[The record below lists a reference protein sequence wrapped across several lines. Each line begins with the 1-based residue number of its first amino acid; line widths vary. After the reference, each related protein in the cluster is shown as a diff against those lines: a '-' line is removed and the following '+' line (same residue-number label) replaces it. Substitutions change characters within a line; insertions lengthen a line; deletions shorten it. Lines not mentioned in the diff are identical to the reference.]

1 MLDEALNKCAD
12 NNNYTIYTSMCKA
25 QRILMRSYD
34 AVCSISGG
42 SDSDIV
48 LDLIH
53 KVDEDGKVKYFWID
67 TGLEYTAT
75 MGVWYGY
82 CNDRF
87 LIELE
92 NGTQFTT
99 KICDSKGYADDG
111 EGKYHNFGGNG
122 KCIVEFIYDD
132 GNLPSCVA
140 FSGSWGYYNWNGLDL
155 GANIK
160 SIKKINY
167 GEPVDY

>member
-53 KVDEDGKVKYFWID
+53 
-67 TGLEYTAT
+67 
-75 MGVWYGY
+75 
-82 CNDRF
+82 
-87 LIELE
+87 
-92 NGTQFTT
+92 
-99 KICDSKGYADDG
+99 
-111 EGKYHNFGGNG
+111 
-122 KCIVEFIYDD
+122 
-132 GNLPSCVA
+132 
-140 FSGSWGYYNWNGLDL
+140 
-155 GANIK
+155 
-160 SIKKINY
+160 
-167 GEPVDY
+167 